1 VAVVSMS
8 KREFS
13 RLDVLLRVSRVA
25 CVSVMPVR

>member
-13 RLDVLLRVSRVA
+13 RLDVWIVPLGGRSQTGA
-25 CVSVMPVR
+25 AM